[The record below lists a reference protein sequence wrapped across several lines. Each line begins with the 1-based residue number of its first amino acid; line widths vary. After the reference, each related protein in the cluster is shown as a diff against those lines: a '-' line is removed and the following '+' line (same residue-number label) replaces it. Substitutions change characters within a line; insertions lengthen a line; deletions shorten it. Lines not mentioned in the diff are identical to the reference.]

1 MKKILIVSDN
11 EFLNLLY
18 VMNLEVYLAVN
29 ITLVKS
35 VDDAIVALKGKE
47 KFDLILTS
55 ELVNKVLASEA
66 LEKYLKSNTQKIP
79 MIITGAIKDE
89 VISENIFGVIGKF
102 NIQAILKNSAKILG
116 ITAKQMAELDV
127 GAYYPISIAPL
138 LGFSKAP
145 CQIFTQNE
153 KIYKSLVRGDDP
165 MGDLLL
171 EQSKIG
177 IQQVFVNSKDR
188 LIITNK
194 ISLTLIEK
202 ITASLK
208 NLEDAPVEKKVQALS
223 DGYEFA
229 AANLFSSDEIKQ
241 QMQEIA
247 SASARVMQDVAKDS
261 TNVKSLLAVLMS
273 NRDGYIFTH
282 SMITS
287 YVAYHMIKNVT
298 WGGESQVEKINFVL
312 FFHDI
317 FLAPIYLKHPELKI
331 ESSLLENPNLDE
343 KEKDIVLNHAKLA
356 AELVVGYKRCPMG
369 ADVLIKQHHGMKKG
383 KGFVKFYMEDLS
395 PLSKILLIAEMFVE
409 EFMKS
414 HDQKI
419 PFNAKIVIPKM
430 ISEFKSPSYTK
441 MVQSLVNVP
450 L

>member
-1 MKKILIVSDN
+1 MNKILVVSDN

-18 VMNLEVYLAVN
+18 VMNLEVYLNTEV
-29 ITLVKS
+29 TLVQSIPGAEEAIKS
-35 VDDAIVALKGKE
+35 TKFDIILTLDRIGKE
-47 KFDLILTS
+47 DAGKILS
-55 ELVNKVLASEA
+55 AF
-66 LEKYLKSNTQKIP
+66 LKSYSKKIP
-79 MIITGAIKDE
+79 LIISGAAKDE
-89 VISENIFGVIGKF
+89 TISETVKAFAGKF
-102 NIQAILKNSAKILG
+102 NVQVLLKACASILG
-116 ITAKQMAELDV
+116 ITAKQMAELNV
-127 GAYYPISIAPL
+127 GAFYPISVEAL
-138 LGFSKAP
+138 LGMTKAP
-145 CQIFTQNE
+145 CH
-153 KIYKSLVRGDDP
+153 IYPSATAKKFLVRLDDP
-165 MGDLLL
+165 MDNVISDLA
-171 EQSKIG
+171 KDG
-177 IQQVFVNSKDR
+177 VRQVYVSSGDR

-202 ITASLK
+202 ITSSLK
-208 NLEDAPVEKKVQALS
+208 TLEEAPIEKKVQALS

-247 SASARVMQDVAKDS
+247 SASARVMGDVAKE
-261 TNVKSLLAVLMS
+261 TNNLKSLLAVMMS
-273 NRDGYIFTH
+273 NKDGYIFSH

-298 WGGESQVEKINFVL
+298 WGGEGQVEKINFVL

-317 FLAPIYLKHPELKI
+317 FLAPIYLKYPELKS
-331 ESSLLENPNLDE
+331 ESVILESPLLNE

-356 AELVVGYKRCPMG
+356 AEIVVGYKRCPMG

-409 EFMKS
+409 EFMKC
-414 HDQKI
+414 HDEKI
-419 PFNAKIVIPKM
+419 PFNAKVVIPKL